1 MNTNSN
7 VYTIIYTTVIVVV
20 VAALLAFVSQSLKAK
35 QDANEKAETISQM
48 LTSAQYGTKAE
59 LDKLGNE
66 AKLDKYAE
74 EIAEAFVINLE
85 GERVSDLGI
94 ARDNIEVY
102 SPKALKRQ
110 NYNIKGGA
118 NKTGEAQI
126 PVFIFKNGR
135 TVVPIYGAGLWG
147 PIWGYISF
155 ESDLQ
160 TIAGAYFD
168 HESETAGLG
177 AKIKDDPSFQQ
188 EFVGEVAD
196 FANTN
201 VFDIVKGGAP
211 KDAEGKSVIDNKI
224 DAISGATMTS
234 QGLDAAIDTWLAAYA
249 KYFQSGT
256 PAKQHCGKHL
266 HEGCEGGHQH
276 QHGDACEGGHEG
288 CEGNHEGCEGNCEHH
303 NHMEE

>member
-20 VAALLAFVSQSLKAK
+20 VAALLAFVSQSLKDR

-48 LTSAQYGTKAE
+48 LTAATYGTKAE
-59 LDKLGNE
+59 MDKLSNT

-74 EIAEAFVINLE
+74 EISEAFVINLDGQRIQE
-85 GERVSDLGI
+85 LGT
-94 ARDNIEVY
+94 ARNSINVY

-118 NKTGEAQI
+118 NKTGEPEL
-126 PVFIFKNGR
+126 PVFVFKNGR

-155 ESDLQ
+155 EADRA

-177 AKIKDDPSFQQ
+177 AKIKDDPSFQA

-196 FANTN
+196 FTSDN

-211 KDAEGKSVIDNKI
+211 RDAEGKSLVDNKI
-224 DAISGATMTS
+224 DAITGATMTS
-234 QGLDAAIDTWLAAYA
+234 NGLDAAIDTWLAAYA
-249 KYFQSGT
+249 RYFSK
-256 PAKQHCGKHL
+256 A
-266 HEGCEGGHQH
+266 
-276 QHGDACEGGHEG
+276 
-288 CEGNHEGCEGNCEHH
+288 
-303 NHMEE
+303 EEE

>member
-1 MNTNSN
+1 MNTNNN
-7 VYTIIYTTVIVVV
+7 VYTVIYTTVIVVI

-59 LDKLGNE
+59 LDKLGNA

-74 EIAEAFVINLE
+74 EIDKAFVI
-85 GERVSDLGI
+85 DLDGKVL
-94 ARDNIEVY
+94 RELGTSRENIEVY
-102 SPKALKRQ
+102 SPKTLKRQ

-118 NKTGEAQI
+118 NKTGEPEL
-126 PVFIFKNGR
+126 PVFVFKNGR

-155 ESDLQ
+155 EHNSA

-177 AKIKDDPSFQQ
+177 AKIKDDPSFQK

-196 FANTN
+196 FGKPN
-201 VFDIVKGGAP
+201 VIEIVKGGAP
-211 KDAEGKSVIDNKI
+211 KDAEGKSVVDNKV
-224 DAISGATMTS
+224 DAITGATMTS
-234 QGLDAAIDTWLAAYA
+234 QGLDAAIDTWLEAYS
-249 KYFQSGT
+249 KYFQANT
-256 PAKQHCGKHL
+256 KACEENHDC
-266 HEGCEGGHQH
+266 CEGEHEE
-276 QHGDACEGGHEG
+276 ACEGD
-288 CEGNHEGCEGNCEHH
+288 CENHKAK
-303 NHMEE
+303 EE

>member
-1 MNTNSN
+1 MNTNNN
-7 VYTIIYTTVIVVV
+7 VYTVIYTTVIVVI

-35 QDANEKAETISQM
+35 QEANEKAETISQM

-59 LDKLGNE
+59 LDKLGNA

-74 EIAEAFVINLE
+74 EIEKAFVI
-85 GERVSDLGI
+85 DLDGKVL
-94 ARDNIEVY
+94 RELGTSREDIEVY
-102 SPKALKRQ
+102 SPKQLKRQ

-118 NKTGEAQI
+118 NKTGEPEL

-155 ESDLQ
+155 EANSDV
-160 TIAGAYFD
+160 IAGAYFD

-177 AKIKDDPSFQQ
+177 ARIKDDPSFQK

-196 FANTN
+196 FGTSN
-201 VFDIVKGGAP
+201 VIEIVKGGAP
-211 KDAEGKSVIDNKI
+211 KDAEGKSAVDNKI

-234 QGLDAAIDTWLAAYA
+234 QGLDAAIDTWLEAYS
-249 KYFQSGT
+249 KYFLGN
-256 PAKQHCGKHL
+256 AK
-266 HEGCEGGHQH
+266 ECEGNHDCCQ
-276 QHGDACEGGHEG
+276 GDHENCEGNHEN
-288 CEGNHEGCEGNCEHH
+288 CEGNHEGCDGNHEGCDGECEHH
-303 NHMEE
+303 KAMEE